1 MARFTIEEY
10 NRYNG
15 EILAETVD
23 GSQFPIHEQ
32 DFEDYLDRNGLLDWE
47 LNYAD
52 LEGEHVQQAGR
63 MDIEEYFELEEKFIK
78 LDLEAYLESKYVVKS
93 VTRYISDMAS
103 RFSNT
108 G

>member
-23 GSQFPIHEQ
+23 GRQWPIQEP
-32 DFEDYLDRNGLLDWE
+32 DFENYLERNGLLDWE

-52 LEGEHVQQAGR
+52 LKGEHVQQAGK
-63 MDIEEYFELEEKFIK
+63 MDIEEYFELDHKYIK
-78 LDLEAYLESKYVVKS
+78 LDIEAYLESKYLVRN
-93 VTRYISDMAS
+93 VTGYISDMVS
-103 RFSNT
+103 RFSNV